1 MAAYSLDL
9 RERIV
14 DAVERQIASK
24 RQIAELFGVH
34 ESFLYKLLRQKRE
47 RGDIAPLP
55 PGGGARAKL
64 SEEQLR
70 QLPDLVAATP
80 DATLDELR
88 QQIEK
93 KARVTLSLSTVC
105 RGLQALGLSRKKRP
119 SSPVKPTPKSEPHS
133 KRNKRRWRLKI

>member
-14 DAVERQIASK
+14 EAVERQIASK
-24 RQIAELFGVH
+24 RKIAKLFGVH
-34 ESFLYKLLRQKRE
+34 ESFIYKLLRQRRE

-55 PGGGARAKL
+55 HGGGAHAKL
-64 SEEQLR
+64 FGDQLR

-88 QQIEK
+88 TQMAK
-93 KARVTLSLSTVC
+93 KARVAVSLSTIC

-119 SSPVKPTPKSEPHS
+119 SARPKPTPKSAPRS
-133 KRNKRRWRLKI
+133 KRNKRLS